1 MPDEGIERNI
11 GMYINTTRSL
21 CILFHTLGTHNATS
35 WLKIQFCLR
44 LYVWFGAG
52 RGGGGR
58 GISPERPLL
67 AGNGVSDKSDF
78 FSAHG

>member
-1 MPDEGIERNI
+1 MPDEGIEMNI

-35 WLKIQFCLR
+35 WLKIQFYLR
-44 LYVWFGAG
+44 LYVWSGAG
-52 RGGGGR
+52 KGGR

-67 AGNGVSDKSDF
+67 AGNGVSDKRDF
-78 FSAHG
+78 FSAPG

>member
-1 MPDEGIERNI
+1 MPDEGIEMNI
-11 GMYINTTRSL
+11 GMYINTCRSL

-35 WLKIQFCLR
+35 WLKIQFYLR

-52 RGGGGR
+52 RWGGG

-67 AGNGVSDKSDF
+67 AGNGVSGKSDF

>member
-1 MPDEGIERNI
+1 MNI
-11 GMYINTTRSL
+11 GMFINTTRSL

-35 WLKIQFCLR
+35 WLKIQFYLR
-44 LYVWFGAG
+44 RYVWFGAG
-52 RGGGGR
+52 SGGEEV

-78 FSAHG
+78 FSTFG

>member
-21 CILFHTLGTHNATS
+21 CILFHTLGRHNATS
-35 WLKIQFCLR
+35 WLKIQFYLR

-52 RGGGGR
+52 RGGGR
-58 GISPERPLL
+58 DISPERPLL